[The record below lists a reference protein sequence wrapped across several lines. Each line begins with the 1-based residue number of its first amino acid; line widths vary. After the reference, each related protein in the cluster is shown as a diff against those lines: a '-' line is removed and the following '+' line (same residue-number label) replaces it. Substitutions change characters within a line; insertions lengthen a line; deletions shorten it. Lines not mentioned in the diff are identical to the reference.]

1 MTHRE
6 LAERYATELNNANRR
21 IMVLE
26 TTIADRD
33 VSLEEVTEAPRS
45 TPADAAEDVEEL
57 ETEVRDG
64 AFTIDELRETI
75 ARQDAQLRKQARD
88 AEKREKAEK
97 AKIGELQVDIDVLQD
112 NWEFTRGE
120 LEEVKKAN
128 AELVKE
134 LSEQAASRKRSKM
147 EQEETPRPEKK
158 RRYVNIPLF
167 PFLSTVQA
175 LILLTESMLICL
187 IMRMPMGL
195 RASAR

>member
-158 RRYVNIPLF
+158 RRIDVDLF
-167 PFLSTVQA
+167 DNEDAYGATGECAVA
-175 LILLTESMLICL
+175 AREGGGDML
-187 IMRMPMGL
+187 
-195 RASAR
+195 